1 MNSSVAKS
9 VHRQVAA
16 YGNRFDPEVA
26 QRMRQMLAPLHS
38 PQDAQSI
45 QISRDHVYGS
55 HERHRLDVFR
65 SPRAN
70 TPQPALLFVHGG
82 GFVGGD
88 KRASANEIFY
98 DNVGAWAVRHRLVG
112 ITMNYRLA
120 PAFQWP
126 SGLEDV
132 AAAVAWVTAHAQEL
146 NVDAERIV
154 LMGHSA
160 GAAHVGAYL
169 AAEAL
174 AHRTP
179 VRAAV
184 LLSGL
189 FDIAAAADNPSKS
202 AYYGHDLQLREQ
214 QSSILGLTRSKTPL
228 LVAFS
233 ELDPPD
239 FQRQGLLLLQA
250 LVEARGSLPYTVQM
264 KHENHVSAL
273 FRLGLPDDP
282 LGAELERFIER
293 HIFQ

>member
-1 MNSSVAKS
+1 
-9 VHRQVAA
+9 
-16 YGNRFDPEVA
+16 
-26 QRMRQMLAPLHS
+26 MR
-38 PQDAQSI
+38 
-45 QISRDHVYGS
+45 ISRDHPYGS

-98 DNVGAWAVRHRLVG
+98 DNVGAWAVRHHLVG

-126 SGLEDV
+126 SGREDV
-132 AAAVAWVTAHAQEL
+132 AAAVAWLTAHAQEL
-146 NVDAERIV
+146 NVDADRIV
-154 LMGHSA
+154 LMGQSA

-174 AHRTP
+174 ANRTP

-189 FDIAAAADNPSKS
+189 YDIAAAEDNPSKF
-202 AYYGHDLQLREQ
+202 AYYGDDLQLREQ
-214 QSSILGLTRSKTPL
+214 QSSILGLTRSQTPL
-228 LVAFS
+228 MVAFS
-233 ELDPPD
+233 EFDPLD
-239 FQRQGLLLLQA
+239 FQRQSLILLRA
-250 LVEARGSLPYTVQM
+250 LFESRGSLPDRVHI
-264 KHENHVSAL
+264 KHENHVSAI
-273 FRLGLPDDP
+273 FRLNLPEDP
-282 LGAELERFIER
+282 LGAKLERFIER
-293 HIFQ
+293 HISQ